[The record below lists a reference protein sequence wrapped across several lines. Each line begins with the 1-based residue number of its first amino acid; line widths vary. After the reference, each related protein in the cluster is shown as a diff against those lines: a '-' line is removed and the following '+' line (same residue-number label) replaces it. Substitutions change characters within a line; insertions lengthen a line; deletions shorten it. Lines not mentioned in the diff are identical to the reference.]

1 MGDLEKNTW
10 EAELARSGE
19 ADLEKKNIVKADTQT
34 LYGFVFYFDFFS
46 ISALYC
52 LSFASKILTRLTRFE
67 NGEFNEFDRVMT
79 EFDRVCVEDEFI
91 SELTRS
97 LKL

>member
-1 MGDLEKNTW
+1 MGDLEKNTG

-52 LSFASKILTRLTRFE
+52 LSFAFKILTRLTRFE
-67 NGEFNEFDRVMT
+67 NGEFNEFDRV
-79 EFDRVCVEDEFI
+79 
-91 SELTRS
+91 
-97 LKL
+97 

>member
-1 MGDLEKNTW
+1 MGDLEKNTG

-52 LSFASKILTRLTRFE
+52 LRFASKILTRLTRFE